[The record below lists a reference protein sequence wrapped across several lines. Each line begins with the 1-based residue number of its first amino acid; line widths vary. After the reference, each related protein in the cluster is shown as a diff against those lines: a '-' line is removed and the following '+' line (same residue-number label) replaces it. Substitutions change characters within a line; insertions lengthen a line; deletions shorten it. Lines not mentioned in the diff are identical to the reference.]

1 MPTKPA
7 QMKSARGASVSAVS
21 GGFARAKPAPSTRK
35 DVQHPEWED
44 DAFDRAITKVS
55 KAGLLDEMI
64 ADALQA
70 QRDGKTTPL

>member
-1 MPTKPA
+1 
-7 QMKSARGASVSAVS
+7 MKSARAKSAQ
-21 GGFARAKPAPSTRK
+21 STRDKSVVHK

-44 DAFDRAITKVS
+44 DAFDRAINETS
-55 KAGLLDEMI
+55 KAGILDDMI

>member
-1 MPTKPA
+1 MKMSSQAKPA
-7 QMKSARGASVSAVS
+7 QMKSARAKSAQ
-21 GGFARAKPAPSTRK
+21 STRDKSVVHK

-44 DAFDRAITKVS
+44 DAFDRAINETS
-55 KAGLLDEMI
+55 KAGILDDMI